1 MPNDYGTTALGV
13 QSIVTHD
20 RLAAA
25 YLIRDMDKRLE
36 QSSSFRDQ
44 SNLVIPVR
52 YYDFQFGARGGLITS
67 NPQTLVI
74 YNDEVGHLEKHS
86 KKYCQRGG
94 LLWGEK

>member
-1 MPNDYGTTALGV
+1 
-13 QSIVTHD
+13 
-20 RLAAA
+20 
-25 YLIRDMDKRLE
+25 MDKRLE

-74 YNDEVGHLEKHS
+74 YNKGSGAFRETTAKNVARERLIMGREIVADIIVWVVEM
-86 KKYCQRGG
+86 R
-94 LLWGEK
+94 